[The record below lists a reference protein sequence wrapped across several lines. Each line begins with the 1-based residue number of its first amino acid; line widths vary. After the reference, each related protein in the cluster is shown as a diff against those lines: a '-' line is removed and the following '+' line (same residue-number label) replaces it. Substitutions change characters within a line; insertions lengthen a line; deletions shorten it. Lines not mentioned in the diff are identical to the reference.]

1 MLYRYPAYRL
11 LSVRVIEPDGYV
23 LLTKNLSGVTD
34 FYTILS
40 PSSLFEIPKLPI
52 LANTSSTLVLFRTKD
67 EVVIDE
73 VSYSSKWH
81 ASSVK
86 DQKGVALER
95 IDPEAE
101 TQSAANWTSASAT
114 AGYGTP
120 GYQNSQSGISSPD
133 DPDNPEEPTGI
144 EVPQWDESSGHYTI
158 SYYLDQPG
166 YSCRVFIFNLAGIRV
181 AEIANH
187 ELLGMKG
194 QLIWD
199 GYALSGKQLQTGIY
213 IFYAELYHTSGT
225 VKRYKHIFPAR

>member
-1 MLYRYPAYRL
+1 MNTRYP
-11 LSVRVIEPDGYV
+11 LSSVTSVIESDGYV

-40 PSSLFEIPKLPI
+40 PSSLFEVPKLPI

-86 DQKGVALER
+86 DQKGIALER

-133 DPDNPEEPTGI
+133 DPDSPDEPTGI

-194 QLIWD
+194 QLTWD
-199 GYALSGKQLQTGIY
+199 GYVLSGKQLQTGIY
-213 IFYAELYHTSGT
+213 IFYAELYHTTGT